1 MEQNS
6 TKNRVTLMKTDR
18 VSKHTLSVQKLLF
31 TNKYKGSSKKYS
43 FIILVMPTKNE
54 QIGKTDK

>member
-18 VSKHTLSVQKLLF
+18 VSKHTLYKNCYSQINIKARVKNIPSLF
-31 TNKYKGSSKKYS
+31 
-43 FIILVMPTKNE
+43 VMPTKNE
-54 QIGKTDK
+54 